1 MGPAMMAWM
10 KGIQTRVSTTSSIIS
25 SMKEVKMLGTSSTWL
40 ETVQDLRIHE
50 LDLSKKFRMLTV
62 YMNLLGN
69 TPSLLA
75 PVFTFGLA
83 ILAGHHGGADQ
94 ALSIS
99 TVFTSMAIIDL
110 VVGPLARLL
119 FAVPS
124 FMSSIGCFKRIQDF
138 LDKADQKQPARA
150 EADVASTAPPGNGCM
165 RGEDE
170 IELPEVPSHNFDARE
185 ALLDAQNVS
194 MALKSEA
201 KTEEPKPILQD
212 ISIRVM
218 PTSLT
223 IIAGKVGS
231 GKSILLRG
239 LLGELQSE
247 GRLRTSPTGAA
258 YCGQTAWLVN
268 ASIKHNIIGQNS
280 LDHEWLDT
288 VVHACDLHQDLH
300 QLPAGHETV
309 VGSKGLSLSG
319 GQKQRVVGLQIEFHH
334 EPSGMLSLTTP
345 FMQAL
350 ARALYSR
357 KPLLIIDDVF
367 SGLDRTTQRRVWN
380 RVFGPIGLLRRQ
392 GSTAVLATQYLEHLN
407 QSDHIVV
414 LDGDGR
420 IACQGPLSKVNDNTC
435 LKDLLIH
442 ENCAKNEDVRVD
454 THKSTGEPERNKGV
468 VAQNENPSD
477 EQDLLRSGGDVSL
490 YTYYL
495 KSVGWRY
502 GALAL
507 VLGIAGTFF
516 HIFPGTPNS
525 RSPSLRS
532 IRRPIALK

>member
-1 MGPAMMAWM
+1 
-10 KGIQTRVSTTSSIIS
+10 
-25 SMKEVKMLGTSSTWL
+25 MLGTSSTWL
-40 ETVQDLRIHE
+40 ENIQDLRIHE
-50 LDLSKKFRMLTV
+50 LDLSKKFRMLIV

-75 PVFTFGLA
+75 PVITFGLA
-83 ILAGHHGGADQ
+83 ILAGRHSGADQ
-94 ALSIS
+94 ALSVS

-138 LDKADQKQPARA
+138 LDESDQKQPARA
-150 EADVASTAPPGNGCM
+150 GADVASTAPPGNGCM
-165 RGEDE
+165 SGEDE
-170 IELPEVPSHNFDARE
+170 IELSQVFSHNSDARD

-194 MALKSEA
+194 IALKSEA
-201 KTEEPKPILQD
+201 KTQEPKPILQD
-212 ISIRVM
+212 ISLRVI
-218 PTSLT
+218 PASLT

-239 LLGELQSE
+239 LLGELQSK
-247 GRLRTSPTGAA
+247 GRLRTSSTGAA

-280 LDHEWLDT
+280 MDQGWFDK
-288 VVHACDLHQDLH
+288 VVHACDLQQDLD
-300 QLPAGHETV
+300 QLPLGYETM

-319 GQKQRVVGLQIEFHH
+319 GQKQRVVGLQIEFLHVR
-334 EPSGMLSLTTP
+334 SGMVSLMTTII
-345 FMQAL
+345 QAL

-380 RVFGPIGLLRRQ
+380 RVFGPIGLLRHQ
-392 GSTAVLATQYLEHLN
+392 GSAAVLATHYLEHLD

-414 LDGDGR
+414 LGGDGR
-420 IACQGPLSKVNDNTC
+420 IACQGPLSKVNDTTC
-435 LKDLLIH
+435 LKDLLVH
-442 ENCAKNEDVRVD
+442 ETCAKHEDVRVD
-454 THKSTGEPERNKGV
+454 TQKSTGASEGNKGAV
-468 VAQNENPSD
+468 VQNENPSD

-490 YTYYL
+490 YTYYF
-495 KSVGWRY
+495 KSIGWHY
-502 GALAL
+502 GASAL
-507 VLGIAGTFF
+507 VLGITGTFF
-516 HIFPGTPNS
+516 HIFPGTQNS
-525 RSPSLRS
+525 RSSSLRH
-532 IRRPIALK
+532 IRRPLAVESLDMLTICHSGLAETVDRGER